1 MFSLKLLGG
10 ASIEG
15 PDGPVTGSA
24 VQRRRLGLLALLAAA
39 PERGVSRDKLVGYLW
54 PERDEERA
62 RHALSDSV
70 YRLNK
75 ELGGDAIVAVGAD
88 LRLNP
93 AVVVTDVQ
101 QLRDAVER
109 EAWDEAVRL
118 YAGPFLDG
126 FFLSDA
132 PEFERWVET
141 ERGLLARQYADAL
154 EALARQ
160 RAEAGDL
167 AGAVNAWSRLA
178 VYDPYS
184 ARYAI
189 GLMEALA
196 AAGDRAG
203 ARDAAGRR
211 AARRARFGRRRR
223 VRSGRRVH
231 PCGAGRARRVRRRRR
246 RTERAA

>member
-1 MFSLKLLGG
+1 
-10 ASIEG
+10 
-15 PDGPVTGSA
+15 
-24 VQRRRLGLLALLAAA
+24 
-39 PERGVSRDKLVGYLW
+39 
-54 PERDEERA
+54 
-62 RHALSDSV
+62 
-70 YRLNK
+70 
-75 ELGGDAIVAVGAD
+75 
-88 LRLNP
+88 NP
-93 AVVVTDVQ
+93 AVVASDVRQ
-101 QLRDAVER
+101 FREAVES
-109 EAWDEAVRL
+109 EAWQEAVRV

-167 AGAVNAWSRLA
+167 AGAATVWSRLA
-178 VYDPYS
+178 AHDPYS

-211 AARRARFGRRRR
+211 AARRARFGRRPR
-223 VRSGRRVH
+223 VR
-231 PCGAGRARRVRRRRR
+231 
-246 RTERAA
+246 